1 MMSRA
6 LGATARAKVEVLL
19 MTRSSFRQNFCMLVR
34 SEELADAL
42 TALHAE
48 LSLELAHGYVHP
60 IEVDHSV
67 GLLAAVGEGM
77 HGTPGLAG
85 NVFTALSRQEINII
99 AIAQGSSELTIAIVV
114 SQESLDG
121 AVRAL
126 HESCGLGMLR
136 EESA

>member
-1 MMSRA
+1 M
-6 LGATARAKVEVLL
+6 
-19 MTRSSFRQNFCMLVR
+19 
-34 SEELADAL
+34 
-42 TALHAE
+42 
-48 LSLELAHGYVHP
+48 
-60 IEVDHSV
+60 DHSV